1 MSGQSGD
8 YGYDHGVSPPFLID
22 SVRLAPSSNSHDGR
36 CLRTDLEGC
45 VTTVTEGE
53 EVTKGSAGSS
63 VVLSCYVYN

>member
-8 YGYDHGVSPPFLID
+8 YGYDHEVSPPFLID

-63 VVLSCYVYN
+63 VVLSCNVYK